1 MTKLQNLNW
10 RQHSHLW
17 CQDHRGPLLPPPAP
31 LMGDG
36 GPPSEE
42 ALSRCLYPRPCS
54 FARCSQVKMETEAV
68 PRVVSSSLSHIVF
81 VMQEKICTRVNHPS
95 SPSSSSCN
103 QPAPGIINI
112 SLPEAE
118 RKVLQGIL
126 RTPAKLRLCHCVYT
140 FTLRFHRNRFYL
152 NRPTCHRR
160 VRRHVCQSGGCER
173 QTQSLLLFFCLTF
186 MTQFDRF

>member
-54 FARCSQVKMETEAV
+54 FARCSRVKMETEAV

-81 VMQEKICTRVNHPS
+81 VMQEKICTRVNHLS

-126 RTPAKLRLCHCVYT
+126 RTPAKLRFCHCVYT

-152 NRPTCHRR
+152 NRPTC
-160 VRRHVCQSGGCER
+160 QSGGCEATD
-173 QTQSLLLFFCLTF
+173 TQSLLLFFCLTF

>member
-1 MTKLQNLNW
+1 
-10 RQHSHLW
+10 
-17 CQDHRGPLLPPPAP
+17 
-31 LMGDG
+31 MGDG

-54 FARCSQVKMETEAV
+54 FARCSRVKMETEAV

-81 VMQEKICTRVNHPS
+81 VMQEKICTRVNHLS

-160 VRRHVCQSGGCER
+160 VTDVLDVTCVSQVGVSDRHTVASFV
-173 QTQSLLLFFCLTF
+173 LLFDFYDTI
-186 MTQFDRF
+186 